1 MRNNI
6 FLKKEKEKKWRAIL
20 NTFLAFFY
28 VYGFL
33 VGIKLLGTALKGFG
47 HGFAHT
53 LISTTSNPFI
63 GLVVGIL
70 TTATIQSSSATT
82 SLVVGFVASGVLT
95 VRNAIPIIMGANI
108 GTSVTNL
115 IVSFTHITR
124 RDEFRRAFPAAA
136 VHDIFN
142 LLSVIVYF
150 PLEIKFHVIERVS
163 GFLAQTFQNAGGFK
177 FTSPL
182 KIIVK
187 PAVHLLVNLF
197 RHNYIVCFVVAFG
210 MVIFFLVMLVKLLR
224 GTSSGKLEILI
235 DRYLFSSAWA
245 SGLLGFAL
253 TVFVQSSSVT
263 TSLIVPLVGAGLLT
277 VEKIFPYTLG
287 ANVGTTF
294 TAILASLVTNSI
306 YSIQAAF
313 AHLSFNILGIVLWY
327 PLRIVPIFLAKQ
339 LGKVA
344 SSKRYVAVLYLLFVF
359 FIIPLTLV
367 FIMRR

>member
-1 MRNNI
+1 MKELFIGKKKRGTQKAL
-6 FLKKEKEKKWRAIL
+6 LK
-20 NTFLAFFY
+20 TFLAFFY

-33 VGIKLLGTALKGFG
+33 VGIKLLGTSLKGFG
-47 HGFAHT
+47 TGFAHT
-53 LISTTSNPFI
+53 LISTTSNPFV
-63 GLVVGIL
+63 GLIIGIL

-82 SLVVGFVASGVLT
+82 SLVVGFVASGALH

-124 RDEFRRAFPAAA
+124 RDEFKKAFPAAA

-142 LLSVIVYF
+142 LLSVLVYF
-150 PLEIKFHVIERVS
+150 PLEMKFHLIEKFS
-163 GFLAQTFQNAGGFK
+163 HMLAKAFQHAGGFK

-187 PAVHLLVNLF
+187 PVVHLLVNLF
-197 RHNYIVCFVVAFG
+197 RHNYIICFIVAFG
-210 MVIFFLVMLVKLLR
+210 LVILFLVLLVRLLR
-224 GTSSGKLEILI
+224 GASSGKLEILI
-235 DRYLFSSAWA
+235 DRYLFSSAIA
-245 SGLLGFAL
+245 SGVLGFAL

-294 TAILASLVTNSI
+294 TAILASLVTGSI

-313 AHLSFNILGIVLWY
+313 AHLSFNILGIILWY
-327 PLRIVPIFLAKQ
+327 PLRIVPIWLAKQ
-339 LGKVA
+339 LGNVA
-344 SSKRYVAVLYLLFVF
+344 ARKRYVAVLYVLFVF